1 MICLK
6 DVWLGNGVRECFIC
20 KEKGFEVKIA
30 RRIFTLLHLGVLD
43 YCCI

>member
-1 MICLK
+1 MIYLK
-6 DVWLGNGVRECFIC
+6 DRWLGKARECFIC

-30 RRIFTLLHLGVLD
+30 RRIFSLLRLGVLD